1 MTAVLG
7 TALLVP
13 LGAFLIGLMA
23 AAIRKGRPKALDGES
38 GVISPERISAA
49 MTVLFGA
56 GLAAGGAVLT
66 WDGLRRGAPVGVEVL
81 SGLCC
86 ALGGSAC
93 AGFMAPSLTNL
104 HNVCWTAAGVCWTA
118 AGLEGPSRTFGPTLG
133 LTRAT
138 LRWSE
143 LTRTGKTSTGYWYV
157 EAKSGGRVYW
167 SYLYKGCAHLAQSL
181 RQHCPE
187 LALPSDMR

>member
-7 TALLVP
+7 AALLVP
-13 LGAFLIGLMA
+13 LSAVLIGLMA

-66 WDGLRRGAPVGVEVL
+66 WDGLRRGGPVGPEVL
-81 SGLCC
+81 TGLIC

-104 HNVCWTAAGVCWTA
+104 HNVRWNA

-133 LTRAT
+133 LARST
-138 LRWSE
+138 LPWSE
-143 LTRTGKTSTGYWYV
+143 LARTGKTSTGYWYV
-157 EAKSGGRVYW
+157 EAKDGRRVYW

>member
-1 MTAVLG
+1 MTAGLV

-13 LGAFLIGLMA
+13 LTAVLIGLMA
-23 AAIRKGRPKALDGES
+23 AAIRKGRPKALDGDS

-56 GLAAGGAVLT
+56 GLATGGAFLA

-81 SGLCC
+81 AGLGC

-104 HNVCWTAAGVCWTA
+104 HNVRWNA